1 MGILTQQQGAK
12 YVISSDRS
20 SADAPTN
27 RPPRGKPFAAYEVW
41 TGVTWSTVMTDATNF
56 DSLVDADLY
65 VKENYALLSGKR
77 EPAPRPPR
85 PARVPRVPA
94 IVPPVSLDP
103 VPTTVPITA

>member
-1 MGILTQQQGAK
+1 LTQQQGAK

-27 RPPRGKPFAAYEVW
+27 RPPRGKPFATYEVW
-41 TGVTWSTVMTDATNF
+41 TGASWSTAGADATIF

-77 EPAPRPPR
+77 EVVSR
-85 PARVPRVPA
+85 PARAPRVPVVA
-94 IVPPVSLDP
+94 PPAPLDP
-103 VPTTVPITA
+103 LP

>member
-27 RPPRGKPFAAYEVW
+27 RPPRGKPFATYEVW
-41 TGVTWSTVMTDATNF
+41 TGQSWSTAGADATIF

-77 EPAPRPPR
+77 EVVSR
-85 PARVPRVPA
+85 PARVPRVPVVA
-94 IVPPVSLDP
+94 PPAPLDALP
-103 VPTTVPITA
+103 